1 MRVFQ
6 LNTYCG
12 VKSTGRIALDIA
24 RLVEADG
31 GECRIG
37 YGGPGIAP
45 EAQPYACR
53 VGAPWERKLHG
64 AMRKLLDAEGY
75 GSVLGT
81 TGLIRDM
88 ERFDPDIIHLHNL
101 HGC

>member
-37 YGGPGIAP
+37 YGVPGIAP

-64 AMRKLLDAEGY
+64 RHAKAAGRGGLRKRAGHH
-75 GSVLGT
+75 GT
-81 TGLIRDM
+81 YPG
-88 ERFDPDIIHLHNL
+88 
-101 HGC
+101 HGAV